1 MSPPPRTPPDGNR
14 PPEPRA
20 ARPGRHAVHSQRM
33 LIVAGI
39 RLSRDEALALSSM
52 LTRDGFDRTA
62 RAVLEA
68 LTNSEQFV
76 ALTLD
81 DREDILAALS
91 RRTTVLV
98 ELRRALFD
106 ELNWRREGL
115 MPPRRPRGIEAVISR
130 RDRERVNVAWV

>member
-1 MSPPPRTPPDGNR
+1 MSPPPRTPPEGDR
-14 PPEPRA
+14 RSAPRA
-20 ARPGRHAVHSQRM
+20 ACPPRHPVHSERM

-68 LTNSEQFV
+68 LTNGEHFV
-76 ALTLD
+76 SLTLD

-91 RRTTVLV
+91 RRTTSLV

-115 MPPRRPRGIEAVISR
+115 APPRRSRGIEAATSR
-130 RDRERVNVAWV
+130 RDAERVHVAWV

>member
-1 MSPPPRTPPDGNR
+1 
-14 PPEPRA
+14 
-20 ARPGRHAVHSQRM
+20 M

-68 LTNSEQFV
+68 LTNGEQFV
-76 ALTLD
+76 ALTVD
-81 DREDILAALS
+81 DREDVLAALS

-98 ELRRALFD
+98 ELRRTLFD

-115 MPPRRPRGIEAVISR
+115 TPPRRPQGIEAVTSR

>member
-14 PPEPRA
+14 RTDPRV
-20 ARPGRHAVHSQRM
+20 ARPRRHQLHSQRM

-68 LTNSEQFV
+68 LTNGEQFV
-76 ALTLD
+76 ALTVD
-81 DREDILAALS
+81 DREDVLAALS

-98 ELRRALFD
+98 ELRRTLFD

-115 MPPRRPRGIEAVISR
+115 TPPRRPRGIEAVISR

>member
-1 MSPPPRTPPDGNR
+1 
-14 PPEPRA
+14 
-20 ARPGRHAVHSQRM
+20 M
-33 LIVAGI
+33 LVVAGI

-52 LTRDGFDRTA
+52 LTRDGFDRAA

-68 LTNSEQFV
+68 LTNGEQFV

-91 RRTTVLV
+91 RRTTSLV
-98 ELRRALFD
+98 ELRRVLFD

-115 MPPRRPRGIEAVISR
+115 APPRRPRGIEAATSR

>member
-1 MSPPPRTPPDGNR
+1 
-14 PPEPRA
+14 
-20 ARPGRHAVHSQRM
+20 M

-68 LTNSEQFV
+68 LTNGEQFV
-76 ALTLD
+76 AMTVD
-81 DREDILAALS
+81 DREDVLAALS

-98 ELRRALFD
+98 ELRRTLFD